1 MPYNIESAT
10 LGAVSLALDAA
21 SLRHQAISSN
31 IANAGTPGY
40 RPVAVSFEEHL
51 GALRAALSSR
61 GTVDAS
67 LLAASSARVEREPEK
82 AGGTEEAS
90 RVAVDEQVAQLSQN
104 AVHYQALLRALNKQ
118 YSILSIAINEGKR

>member
-10 LGAVSLALDAA
+10 MGAVSLALDAA

-31 IANAGTPGY
+31 IANASTPGY
-40 RPVAVSFEEHL
+40 RPVSVSFEEHL
-51 GALRAALSSR
+51 GALRAALATR

-67 LLAASSARVEREPEK
+67 LLAASSARLEREPDK
-82 AGGTEEAS
+82 AGGPEEGP

-118 YSILSIAINEGKR
+118 YSILAIAINDGKR